1 MYCLDVRNANLCE
14 SNECDC
20 VMQFGC
26 NGAALWLCEH
36 KLLDKFLFSMHCIL
50 NVLYFCVT
58 CPFCSFVNSNISV
71 IIIFCTLIRTSTQF
85 VTRNFQAAFLFSCW
99 VDEEPFGLLLECIM
113 KIDFDWIHCAH
124 TFLCLFQ
131 SGERTMRN
139 KHYFIFTNV
148 EHYIYNAE
156 RFSWCSVHFFHILDF
171 LFLLLF
177 FFLSLS
183 LCCYLWDSE
192 WTDVVSV
199 RYCSFRAKM
208 YISCVWMEQSGQ
220 LLILLVVC
228 LVLKCNA
235 VLSMHSMWLCL
246 PFSPFFHRKFQNLI
260 RIQIIFDSHLT
271 VDRKHIWTFK
281 INGNYKYNNQFY
293 ALFL

>member
-85 VTRNFQAAFLFSCW
+85 VIRLFQAAFLFSCW

-177 FFLSLS
+177 FFLSLYVVIYETPNE
-183 LCCYLWDSE
+183 LTLFLFGTVLFVQKCTFLVCE
-192 WTDVVSV
+192 W
-199 RYCSFRAKM
+199 
-208 YISCVWMEQSGQ
+208 
-220 LLILLVVC
+220 
-228 LVLKCNA
+228 
-235 VLSMHSMWLCL
+235 
-246 PFSPFFHRKFQNLI
+246 
-260 RIQIIFDSHLT
+260 
-271 VDRKHIWTFK
+271 
-281 INGNYKYNNQFY
+281 NNQANCLSFWSSVS
-293 ALFL
+293 F